1 MNELSK
7 ITKKEILY
15 KENYVSYTKSMLHL
29 PIFTVSKNIDK
40 TVSYEIKIDKY
51 EGFKNIVLV
60 FPPLSIKNDFMVFTY
75 IIKKFYKN
83 CDNELDNP
91 FEIDFS
97 LNDFFDYF
105 EVSRT
110 NRSSYSK
117 TIFEVLKRLSRINLS
132 FSREKKTY
140 ICNFLSSVVIS
151 EKGDRFYNL
160 EIGKNFLNLFK
171 HDENLIFNLNLDNYK
186 LLNKEFSKI
195 LYIYYITNTH
205 KVNKKNN
212 VASFDL
218 NSIYTRLQSS
228 GANKRT
234 LEHIRDAHN
243 ELINNKLIKSFT
255 LSKTGQK
262 ITHINIEYFTKT
274 IEEVKEEFKEDV
286 KNETDITGFENSE
299 IKDSQEE
306 YFESSEKFELDE
318 NAKNDFEYDFGS
330 GELNDDDWPF

>member
-1 MNELSK
+1 MNELK
-7 ITKKEILY
+7 IITKKEILY
-15 KENYVSYTKSMLHL
+15 KSNYISYTKSMLHL

-40 TVSYEIKIDKY
+40 SVSYEFKIDQY
-51 EGFKNIVLV
+51 EGFKNIVLM

-83 CDNELDNP
+83 CDNELNNP
-91 FEIDFS
+91 FEICFS

-105 EVSRT
+105 EMDRKNRTAYSRT
-110 NRSSYSK
+110 V
-117 TIFEVLKRLSRINLS
+117 FEVLKRLSRINLS
-132 FSREKKTY
+132 FSRDNKEY
-140 ICNFLSSVVIS
+140 ICNFLSSVVVS
-151 EKGDRFYNL
+151 EKGNRFYNL

-186 LLNKEFSKI
+186 LLDKEFSKI

-205 KVNKKNN
+205 KIDKKNN

-218 NSIYTRLQSS
+218 NSIYTRLQSAS
-228 GANKRT
+228 KPHKR
-234 LEHIRDAHN
+234 LEHIREAHK
-243 ELINNKLIKSFT
+243 ELIKHKLIKGFS

-286 KNETDITGFENSE
+286 KKETDIEGFENSE
-299 IKDSQEE
+299 IKENQEE
-306 YFESSEKFELDE
+306 YFGSSEDIEFEEPDI
-318 NAKNDFEYDFGS
+318 NVYEYDFGS
-330 GELNDDDWPF
+330 EELKDDDYPF